1 MNIIE
6 ERNNNISTI
15 KVEGNLD
22 ASTAPE
28 LQSHLDKVFKE
39 VDAIVFDFINLNYIS
54 SAGLRV
60 ILAAIKSMKSEDAI
74 KVINVND
81 TVMNIFE
88 LTGFDDLITIEPM
101 K

>member
-22 ASTAPE
+22 TSTALE
-28 LQSHLDKVFKE
+28 LQSYLDKVFKE
-39 VDAIVFDFINLNYIS
+39 VDAIIFDFINLNYIS

-88 LTGFDDLITIEPM
+88 LTGFDDLISIEAI

>member
-6 ERNNNISTI
+6 NRNNNISTI
-15 KVEGNLD
+15 KVEGSLD
-22 ASTAPE
+22 TSTAPE
-28 LQSHLDKVFKE
+28 LQAYLDKVLSE
-39 VDAIVFDFINLNYIS
+39 VDYIVFDFINLNYIS

-60 ILAAIKSMKSEDAI
+60 ILAAVKAMHSEDAI
-74 KVINVND
+74 KIINVND

-88 LTGFDDLITIEPM
+88 LTGFDDLIGIEPI

>member
-15 KVEGNLD
+15 KVEGCLD
-22 ASTAPE
+22 TSTAPE
-28 LQSHLDKVFKE
+28 LQSYLDKVFRE
-39 VDAIVFDFINLNYIS
+39 VDGIVFDFINLDYIS

-60 ILAAIKSMKSEDAI
+60 ILAAIKSMRSEDAI
-74 KVINVND
+74 KIINVND
-81 TVMNIFE
+81 VVMNIFE
-88 LTGFDDLITIEPM
+88 LTGFDDLISIDAI